1 VDHAGH
7 FMARGCAFATYLGT
21 RLHLQ
26 VIHEAVAG
34 LCTAFADF
42 SAHTAGLT
50 MQRRQA
56 EHEIGAGLANLCTI
70 QQQTDMIRLGLLAA
84 LS

>member
-1 VDHAGH
+1 VNHAGH
-7 FMARGCAFATYLGT
+7 FLARGCAFAAYLDT

-34 LCTAFADF
+34 LCTAFANF
-42 SAHTAGLT
+42 SAHTAGPT

-56 EHEIGAGLANLCTI
+56 DHEIGAGLADLCTI
-70 QQQTDMIRLGLLAA
+70 QQQTDVIRIGLLAA